1 MLVGVQLV
9 EKVLVKRK
17 TMNTSQLD
25 SYNLKHYT
33 RLIIAFFGCLA
44 LLSIYQYSTL
54 YVKGVVDSIFS
65 VSFIIALV
73 HQIGYASVI
82 AIILVFPF
90 NFWENLRPRY
100 GFNLIF
106 GILIVLLIIEA
117 MLISYYCTTL
127 VPLGSDLLGYSYED
141 IKLTISNS
149 GGISFTMIL
158 GVLAIVGLFFGGYK
172 LTSKFYHRISKLY
185 PFTIILFS
193 LFVTTLF
200 TEGKPINQNKTQY
213 LAVNLYSTSTEN
225 NTYDA
230 DVEYPLI
237 KRPEMENVL
246 GDYFELK
253 EEKPNIVFLMVEG
266 LGRDFVGEGA
276 EYGGFTP
283 FLDSLST
290 KSLYWENCL
299 SNTGRTFGVLPSL
312 MGSLPFGKSGFMELE
327 DYPNKL
333 TLFSILKN
341 NGYHTSFL
349 QGTNSSFDNVEKFL
363 RSENIDFLLDKSG
376 FGKNYELHKEN
387 GADASWGY
395 ADKDLFKKSMTISR
409 DGEQPRFEV
418 YMTISTHE
426 PFIPPKQEYYEE
438 KVAKILPKTGHSGKI
453 RNVIEKNDNVF
464 ATLLYTDDA
473 LKWVMEAYKK
483 QPNYD
488 NTIFIITG
496 DHRLIPIPQRNN
508 LSRFHVPLIVY
519 SPLLK
524 ATRKMSSVSSHF
536 DVAPSLLAML
546 SNHYELK
553 MPKKVAWMGGALD
566 MEEKFRSIKNIP
578 LMRNKNEL
586 KEFIAQ
592 NQILSDGDVYE
603 MDKNMD
609 ISSSFGGESKLEKL
623 LTDFKAMNAYVTT
636 NNKIIPDS
644 LAIFTLEKDKF
655 TESEIVWINS
665 VYNGQNSDKAYLT
678 AREIAFDKDYER
690 SLLLCRYILSEVP
703 GNIDARILTGRINA
717 WQGNYDK
724 AIEIFESCIK
734 MNPEYID
741 SYSALFDVYFWSGK
755 NKEAYD
761 LIDMVEQNSASVN
774 EIADKIARAK
784 REFGKRK
791 TALNKIST
799 NQPLD
804 SDFGIP
810 Q

>member
-1 MLVGVQLV
+1 
-9 EKVLVKRK
+9 
-17 TMNTSQLD
+17 MNTSQLD

-33 RLIIAFFGCLA
+33 RLIIAFFGCLL
-44 LLSIYQYSTL
+44 LLSIYQYTTL
-54 YVKGVVDSIFS
+54 YLKGVVDSIFGM
-65 VSFIIALV
+65 SFLIALV
-73 HQIGYASVI
+73 HQIGYAAVI
-82 AIILVFPF
+82 GIILVFPF

-106 GILIVLLIIEA
+106 GSLILLLIIEA

-127 VPLGSDLLGYSYED
+127 VPLGSDLLGYSYAD
-141 IKLTISNS
+141 IKTTISNS

-158 GVLAIVGLFFGGYK
+158 GVLAIVGLFFGLYK
-172 LTSKFYHRISKLY
+172 VTSKLYHRISKLY

-193 LFVTTLF
+193 LFITTLF

-213 LAVNLYSTSTEN
+213 LALNLYTTSTED
-225 NTYDA
+225 NTYSA
-230 DVEYPLI
+230 EVEYPLI
-237 KRPEMENVL
+237 KRPEMEDVL

-253 EEKPNIVFLMVEG
+253 ENKPNIVFLMVEG

-327 DYPNKL
+327 EYPNKL

-341 NGYHTSFL
+341 NGYHTAFY

-376 FGKNYELHKEN
+376 FGKNYELHKED
-387 GADASWGY
+387 GANASWGY
-395 ADKDLFKKSMTISR
+395 ADKDLFKKSMTLPR
-409 DGEQPRFEV
+409 DAEQPRFEV

-426 PFIPPKQEYYEE
+426 PFIPPKREYYEN
-438 KVAKILPKTGHSGKI
+438 KVAKILPGTGHSGKVK
-453 RNVIEKNDNVF
+453 NVIEKNDNVF

-473 LKWVMEAYKK
+473 LKWVLEAYKK

-488 NTIFIITG
+488 NTIFVITG
-496 DHRLIPIPQRNN
+496 DHRLIPIPQRNT
-508 LSRFHVPLIVY
+508 LSRFHVPLIIY
-519 SPLLK
+519 SPMLK
-524 ATRKMSSVSSHF
+524 SARKMSSVSSHF
-536 DVAPSLLAML
+536 DVTPSLLAML
-546 SNHYELK
+546 SKQYELK

-566 MEEKFRSIKNIP
+566 MEENFRSVKNIP

-586 KEFIAQ
+586 KEFIS
-592 NQILSDGDVYE
+592 NEQILSDGNVFE
-603 MDKNMD
+603 LNKNMD
-609 ISSSFGGESKLEKL
+609 LSSSFGAASKLEKL
-623 LTDFKAMNAYVTT
+623 MTDFKAMNAYVTT

-644 LAIFTLEKDKF
+644 LAIFTLKKEKF
-655 TESEIVWINS
+655 SESEIVWINS

-678 AREIAFDKDYER
+678 ARELAFDKEYQR

-703 GNIDARILTGRINA
+703 GNIDARILTGRVNA

-724 AIEIFESCIK
+724 AIEILKSCIQ
-734 MNPEYID
+734 MNPEYTD
-741 SYSALFDVYFWSGK
+741 SYSALFDVYFWSDQD
-755 NKEAYD
+755 KEGFE
-761 LIDMVEQNSASVN
+761 LIDIVQQNSSSAGDV
-774 EIADKIARAK
+774 ADKIARAK
-784 REFGKRK
+784 REYSKRK
-791 TALNKIST
+791 TASST
-799 NQPLD
+799 NKSTQPD
-804 SDFGIP
+804 SDTNLASLDN
-810 Q
+810 